1 MKIVRV
7 LSVDDHAMTAMG
19 YKYILEGSEFEDFQ
33 VKVDTINTFEAALE
47 KIEFS
52 ARSLIYDIILL
63 DISLFPAHSNDT
75 RSGEDLGIFAR
86 KTVPDSKVVFMSSF
100 SDSYRINSL
109 FKTVDPDGYMVKSEI
124 DEKSLCAMVRTV
136 LTRPPYYTASALS
149 AIRKKMANDFDLV
162 DDTDKKI
169 LYHISRG
176 IRTKDIGS
184 IISVASTTVESR
196 KRQLKHLFGIE
207 HGNDIELIEEARTR
221 GFL

>member
-1 MKIVRV
+1 MKIVRI

-19 YKYILEGSEFEDFQ
+19 YKYILEGAEFQEFT
-33 VKVDTINTFEAALE
+33 VKVDTANTFEAAIE

-52 ARSLIYDIILL
+52 ARSLIYDILLL

-75 RSGEDLGIFAR
+75 RSGEDIGIYAR
-86 KTVPDSKVVFMSSF
+86 KIVPDSKVVFMSSF

-136 LTRPPYYTASALS
+136 ISRPPYYTASALS
-149 AIRKKMANDFDLV
+149 AIRKKMANDFDMV
-162 DDTDKKI
+162 DETDKLI
-169 LYHISRG
+169 LHEISKG
-176 IRTKDIGS
+176 TRTKDIGP
-184 IISVASTTVESR
+184 IISIASTTVESR
-196 KRQLKHLFGIE
+196 KRQLKHLFEIE
-207 HGNDIELIEEARTR
+207 HGNDIELIEEARKR

>member
-1 MKIVRV
+1 MKIVRI

-19 YKYILEGSEFEDFQ
+19 YKYILEGSEFEGFQ
-33 VKVDTINTFEAALE
+33 VKVDTVNTFEGAIE

-52 ARSLIYDIILL
+52 VRSLIYDIILL

-75 RSGEDLGIFAR
+75 RSGEDIGIFAR
-86 KTVPDSKVVFMSSF
+86 QTVPDSKVVFMSSF

-149 AIRKKMANDFDLV
+149 AIRKKMANDFDMV
-162 DDTDKKI
+162 DETDKLI
-169 LYHISRG
+169 LHHISKG
-176 IRTKDIGS
+176 TRTKDIGP
-184 IISVASTTVESR
+184 IISIAATTVESR

-207 HGNDIELIEEARTR
+207 SGNDIELIEEARKR